1 MNWMNQFNN
10 LNGNY
15 IKKVMFELIKE
26 KYYKNE
32 QIIDRLGTM
41 LANESDMKSFFT
53 LVTDVYETAY
63 MKSVQDHKEQLTQL
77 GLTATIVAEKTRT

>member
-15 IKKVMFELIKE
+15 IKKVMFDLIKE

-41 LANESDMKSFFT
+41 LANDNDMKSFFT

>member
-1 MNWMNQFNN
+1 MNQFNN

>member
-77 GLTATIVAEKTRT
+77 GLTATIVAEKNRT

>member
-1 MNWMNQFNN
+1 MNQFNN

-15 IKKVMFELIKE
+15 IKKVMFDLIKE

-41 LANESDMKSFFT
+41 LANDNDMKSFFT

>member
-1 MNWMNQFNN
+1 MNQFNN

-15 IKKVMFELIKE
+15 IKKVMFDLIKE

-41 LANESDMKSFFT
+41 LANDSDMKSFFT

>member
-41 LANESDMKSFFT
+41 LANESDKKSFFT

>member
-1 MNWMNQFNN
+1 
-10 LNGNY
+10 
-15 IKKVMFELIKE
+15 MFDLIKE

-41 LANESDMKSFFT
+41 LANDNDMKSFFT

>member
-1 MNWMNQFNN
+1 
-10 LNGNY
+10 
-15 IKKVMFELIKE
+15 MFELIKE

>member
-15 IKKVMFELIKE
+15 IKKVMFDLIKE